1 MGNFLERKFR
11 GVKAGKEDLP
21 ANFHLPRHRHL
32 HAYATVVL
40 GGSFEEA
47 GYAGRTRAS
56 EGTLLIHPVLD
67 CHTDHMIASGVRLL
81 RLPWPD
87 TDNVGGV
94 YQLDAIDEIVRAAE
108 KDVIEA
114 ASLLRML
121 VQRGE
126 CPSACM
132 NDWPDLLAD
141 TIKSSGVVKISE
153 WAEINGLSR
162 EAVSRGFSSVY
173 GIPPAS
179 FRAEW
184 RARSAWIKLRTQSE
198 TLSAIAAGSGF
209 SDQSHMTRWIGRVTG
224 ASPSFW
230 RPSRDQKVVRD

>member
-1 MGNFLERKFR
+1 MGNLSAGKFR
-11 GVKAGKEDLP
+11 GVKVGKEDLP

-32 HAYATVVL
+32 HAYATIVL
-40 GGSFEEA
+40 GGCFEEA
-47 GYAGRTRAS
+47 GYAGRIRAC

-67 CHTDHMIASGVRLL
+67 CHTNHMIASGVRLL

-94 YQLDAIDEIVRAAE
+94 YKFDAIDEIVRVAE
-108 KDVIEA
+108 KDAVEA
-114 ASLLRML
+114 SALLRML

-126 CPSACM
+126 CQPSGM
-132 NDWPDLLAD
+132 NNWPDLLAD
-141 TIKSSGVVKISE
+141 TIKSVGFVKISE

-173 GIPPAS
+173 GIPPTS
-179 FRAEW
+179 FRSEW

-198 TLSAIAAGSGF
+198 SLSAIAAGSGF

-230 RPSRDQKVVRD
+230 RPSQD